1 MKILFKTVNAKETR
15 IEIVLQLR
23 EREIEREIT
32 NDYFFYYA
40 NTDMFLCVTNR
51 VLSFHIL

>member
-1 MKILFKTVNAKETR
+1 MKILFKTVNARETR

-23 EREIEREIT
+23 EKERERSLMT
-32 NDYFFYYA
+32 TFYYA
-40 NTDMFLCVTNR
+40 NTDIFLCVTNR